1 MGEPRPRQVSSFSQ
15 SLSRC
20 LANPAFL
27 DRFYELFISSSET
40 IAEKFRDTDFERQK
54 RALSSSLYAM
64 VMAAE
69 GGEAAIGYLDQIAR
83 RHGRQD
89 LDIPPEMYDV
99 WLTCLIQAVRESDPD
114 FTLEVEQVW
123 RGMMRFGIQFMRDR
137 Y

>member
-1 MGEPRPRQVSSFSQ
+1 MAEPRPRQVSSFSR

-20 LANPAFL
+20 IGNPRFL
-27 DRFYELFISSSET
+27 DRFYELFINSSE
-40 IAEKFRDTDFERQK
+40 AVAGKFRDTDLERQK

-64 VMAAE
+64 VMASE
-69 GGEAAIGYLDQIAR
+69 GGEAAIAYLDQIAR

-89 LDIPPEMYDV
+89 LDIPAEMYDQ
-99 WLTCLIQAVRESDPD
+99 WLECLIRAVRESDPE
-114 FTLEVEQVW
+114 FTPEVEQVW